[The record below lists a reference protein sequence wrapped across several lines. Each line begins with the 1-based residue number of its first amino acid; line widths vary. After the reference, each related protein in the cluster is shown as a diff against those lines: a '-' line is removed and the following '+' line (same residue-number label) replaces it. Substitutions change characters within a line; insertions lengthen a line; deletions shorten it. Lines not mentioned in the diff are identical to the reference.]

1 MGQLT
6 FRGKLL
12 AALGAALLIL
22 VCVAVLSYRRILQ
35 EDADQKS
42 VEHTHL
48 VLEKIDS
55 VSSGLPTIQS
65 NKQLWIASIPWLPPG
80 WLSLRRTGKES
91 SRKINRK

>member
-55 VSSGLPTIQS
+55 VSSGLVEQENGQRAYPITKDNSFLRSYDAGLPICGRISPT
-65 NKQLWIASIPWLPPG
+65 
-80 WLSLRRTGKES
+80 
-91 SRKINRK
+91 